1 MNNPIIDE
9 LEKQFKKEELPQM
22 NPGDTVKVFVRIV
35 EGNKERT
42 QAFEGTIIKEHGAG
56 LNRTI
61 TVRKVF
67 QGVGVER
74 VFLIHSPRIDKIQV
88 LRKGDVRRAKLYY
101 LRERSGKATRIKE
114 KIEKDS
120 HIHWYPGHIA
130 KAERQL
136 KEKLNL
142 CDVVIEV
149 LDARIPFSSAYNNI
163 ESLLGGKPRLILLN
177 KADLAD
183 RNELKLFVQKI
194 KEQSSCAVLVI
205 DAKGAKDLNQVVKK
219 FWNCQNLKFKLK
231 WQKDFCVVRLVQ
243 WLWACLMLV
252 NQA

>member
-9 LEKQFKKEELPQM
+9 LEKNYLGKDLPSL
-22 NPGDTVKVFVRIV
+22 NAGDTVKVFVKIV
-35 EGNKERT
+35 EGNKERI

-114 KIEKDS
+114 KIEK
-120 HIHWYPGHIA
+120 
-130 KAERQL
+130 R
-136 KEKLNL
+136 
-142 CDVVIEV
+142 
-149 LDARIPFSSAYNNI
+149 
-163 ESLLGGKPRLILLN
+163 
-177 KADLAD
+177 
-183 RNELKLFVQKI
+183 
-194 KEQSSCAVLVI
+194 
-205 DAKGAKDLNQVVKK
+205 
-219 FWNCQNLKFKLK
+219 
-231 WQKDFCVVRLVQ
+231 
-243 WLWACLMLV
+243 
-252 NQA
+252 

>member
-22 NPGDTVKVFVRIV
+22 YPGDTVKVFVRIV

-42 QAFEGTIIKEHGAG
+42 QAFEGTIIKMHGSG
-56 LNRTI
+56 LNKTI

-114 KIEKDS
+114 KIEK
-120 HIHWYPGHIA
+120 
-130 KAERQL
+130 R
-136 KEKLNL
+136 
-142 CDVVIEV
+142 
-149 LDARIPFSSAYNNI
+149 
-163 ESLLGGKPRLILLN
+163 
-177 KADLAD
+177 
-183 RNELKLFVQKI
+183 
-194 KEQSSCAVLVI
+194 
-205 DAKGAKDLNQVVKK
+205 
-219 FWNCQNLKFKLK
+219 
-231 WQKDFCVVRLVQ
+231 
-243 WLWACLMLV
+243 
-252 NQA
+252 